1 MELLKWKNTKGA
13 PVKGGTAENS
23 KPRKLVF
30 SAVFAF
36 LTCSGCLYLTKPGMR
51 RFVVGKM
58 MMYRLQYMEETYLC
72 SIDELALARD
82 NNEKKK
88 KKLGEGRE

>member
-1 MELLKWKNTKGA
+1 
-13 PVKGGTAENS
+13 
-23 KPRKLVF
+23 
-30 SAVFAF
+30 
-36 LTCSGCLYLTKPGMR
+36 MR